1 MNDIARME
9 ARAMTLQNSFTA
21 ELFTSWISYIGDS
34 SPRTIKTYTKNIY
47 RLAEYLQLNGIA
59 QPKRA
64 DIIAYRDFLKQNY
77 KPSTVQ
83 GYMAAVK
90 LFFKWTDNEGLYPNV
105 ADNVRTAKVEP
116 GHKEDYLTTKQAN
129 KLLSSVERES
139 IKGLRDYAIL
149 SLMTTTG
156 LRTVSIIN
164 ADIGDIRTA
173 GDNVVLYYK
182 GKGHEEKNV
191 YVVLAEPV
199 EEAIRAYLN
208 ARGKAAD
215 TEPLFSST
223 SNNNK
228 GGRMT
233 TRAIRDI
240 CGERLTEAGLKT
252 NRITAHSLRHT
263 AAMINL
269 RNGATVEETQQL
281 LDHSN
286 INTTLIYVAAL
297 EREKNQS
304 EKRIAKAIFG

>member
-9 ARAMTLQNSFTA
+9 ARAMTLQNSFNA
-21 ELFTSWISYIGDS
+21 ELYTSWISYIGDS
-34 SPRTIKTYTKNIY
+34 SPRTIETYTKNIY
-47 RLAEYLQLNGIA
+47 RLAEYLQQNGIT

-105 ADNVRTAKVEP
+105 ADNVRAAKVEP
-116 GHKEDYLTTKQAN
+116 RHKEDYLTTRQVN
-129 KLLSSVERES
+129 KLLSSVERDS
-139 IKGLRDYAIL
+139 LKGLRDYAML
-149 SLMTTTG
+149 SLMVTTG
-156 LRTVSIIN
+156 LRTISIIN

-173 GDNVVLYYK
+173 GDNAVLYYK
-182 GKGHEEKNV
+182 GKGHEEKAV
-191 YVVLAEPV
+191 YVVLAEQV
-199 EEAIRAYLN
+199 EDAIKEYLK
-208 ARGKAAD
+208 ARGKAASN
-215 TEPLFSST
+215 EPLFTST
-223 SNNNK
+223 SNNGN
-228 GGRMT
+228 GERIT
-233 TRAIRDI
+233 TRAVRGI
-240 CGERLTEAGLKT
+240 CEKYGIK
-252 NRITAHSLRHT
+252 AHSLRHT